1 MLPVDMSQAL
11 ALTNSYLSTFQFDR
25 NSAPPK
31 VSHDTPRWETP
42 EIPSAGFEPTIRSGK
57 VENSAVNTSKHR
69 TTGDNTPPAATYNFK
84 HLGQP
89 NS

>member
-57 VENSAVNTSKHR
+57 VENHCEGCEHIKTQ
-69 TTGDNTPPAATYNFK
+69 DNW
-84 HLGQP
+84 G
-89 NS
+89 